1 MNLQDLNPLID
12 DLASAVQQKVGFKSM
27 PSITLQDDED
37 NADVLLGKTAYYD
50 PQNKAVTVYVTN
62 RHPKDILRSIAHELI
77 HHGQNLR
84 GEFDKIGAVGEG
96 YAQNDEH
103 LRNMEK
109 EAYLKGNMC
118 FRDWEDGYKRQMMES
133 IHRQN
138 SFKRRSNKMRKYK
151 TNKNNELNKLLMEKF
166 NFGGKKKEYDLE
178 EGADRIFA
186 PNHYCAH
193 HVVHEGQEAYTVDH
207 NWDEQLQEVT
217 EYDIRFKDGTVKRD
231 VPVAQLEILQ
241 AFNESH
247 HGNRDENGEEDKS
260 KHPPV
265 KSAKKK
271 KGKYDDGDGKD
282 EKCDYVDCGDKDDK
296 KIEESELP
304 DLFNVTRRRGRGSNK
319 KSRMRKTVD
328 GRMVPKSHYPEVPLD
343 APLGSMFKPISKEKA
358 LKMKAQGYD
367 ITDEEIEMLDESVNE
382 SELSEPWPERFT
394 LSKEKWLADKKRLRK
409 TVDGRMVPISH
420 YPNVP
425 LDVPLPSLAKPISKK
440 EALKLKAQGYD
451 ITDEEIAE
459 LDITVNESF
468 RREVRK
474 LMEEVLKLK

>member
-1 MNLQDLNPLID
+1 MKCKVRNNSNMNLKDLNPLID
-12 DLASAVQQKVGFKSM
+12 DLASSVQQKIGFKSM

-138 SFKRRSNKMRKYK
+138 SFKRRSNKMKKYNS
-151 TNKNNELNKLLMEKF
+151 NKNNELNKLLMEKF

-193 HVVHEGQEAYTVDH
+193 HVVHEGEEAYTVDH

-217 EYDIRFKDGTVKRD
+217 EYDIRFRDGTVKRN

-247 HGNRDENGEEDKS
+247 HGNRDENGEEDES

-296 KIEESELP
+296 KIEEMDRSAE
-304 DLFNVTRRRGRGSNK
+304 NK
-319 KSRMRKTVD
+319 SFEDPEGAADQYRNRKKKGKD
-328 GRMVPKSHYPEVPLD
+328 DK
-343 APLGSMFKPISKEKA
+343 KEKKNESYRRQVR
-358 LKMKAQGYD
+358 KMM
-367 ITDEEIEMLDESVNE
+367 EEILN
-382 SELSEPWPERFT
+382 
-394 LSKEKWLADKKRLRK
+394 
-409 TVDGRMVPISH
+409 
-420 YPNVP
+420 
-425 LDVPLPSLAKPISKK
+425 
-440 EALKLKAQGYD
+440 LK
-451 ITDEEIAE
+451 
-459 LDITVNESF
+459 
-468 RREVRK
+468 
-474 LMEEVLKLK
+474 